1 MMAEFYRPS
10 HIVSEM
16 EQQVFIFLT
25 NTIDR
30 ILIFLQTEFENI
42 NVCKFSSLKL
52 DFDIL

>member
-25 NTIDR
+25 NTIDK
-30 ILIFLQTEFENI
+30 ILIFIQTKLENI
-42 NVCKFSSLKL
+42 YVCKFSSLKM